1 MPRSGTSLVEQIL
14 SSHSNIYGAGELP
27 YLENILQKEFF
38 DNNRLNIN
46 KLKNLNNIHILK
58 SIGDRYLSL
67 LSKYNY
73 KENLITDKAPLNFR
87 WIGLIKLILPNSKII
102 HLSRSPK
109 DNCLSLYKN
118 IFDENLDWTY
128 DENDLSNFFQEYRSL
143 MKFWRK
149 KIPDFIYD
157 IQYEDLISNS
167 EFEIKKLLNFCDLK
181 WEKSC
186 IDFHKNKRAI
196 KTVSSSQARKTFY
209 SSSVAS
215 YKNYEKFLF
224 KLYSSLEKI

>member
-1 MPRSGTSLVEQIL
+1 MYQKQTHTTLVEQIL

-27 YLENILQKEFF
+27 YLENIMQKKFF
-38 DNNRLNIN
+38 ENNSLNIN
-46 KLKNLNNIHILK
+46 KLKDLNNIDILK
-58 SIGDRYLSL
+58 SIADLYLSL

-128 DENDLSNFFQEYRSL
+128 DENDLLNFYQEYQSL

-149 KIPDFIYD
+149 EIPGFIYD

-167 EFEIKKLLNFCDLK
+167 EIPVIFANC
-181 WEKSC
+181 
-186 IDFHKNKRAI
+186 
-196 KTVSSSQARKTFY
+196 
-209 SSSVAS
+209 AS
-215 YKNYEKFLF
+215 L
-224 KLYSSLEKI
+224 